1 MVNSSLI
8 LIEKW
13 YNVNVSLNTKEGGM
27 NDGKSN
33 KGYDYCRCFKNG

>member
-13 YNVNVSLNTKEGGM
+13 YNVNVLNTKEGGM
-27 NDGKSN
+27 NYGKSN
-33 KGYDYCRCFKNG
+33 KGYDYCRCFENG